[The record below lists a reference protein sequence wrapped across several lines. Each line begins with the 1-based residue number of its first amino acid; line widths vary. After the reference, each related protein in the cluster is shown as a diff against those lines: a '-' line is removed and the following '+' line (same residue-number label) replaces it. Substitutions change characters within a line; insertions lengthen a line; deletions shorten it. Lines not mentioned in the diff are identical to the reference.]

1 MLRILNQGGDLM
13 ILPSS
18 ADGQDATVSP
28 IEKQLNT
35 QALAR
40 LRQGGYILRRP
51 NEVIEFLSRHSSLV
65 EILEEAPRQI
75 HRHFGDGTSSLILEV
90 IQDPDAEGDEELILF
105 IQTKLPV
112 EYYKLAQELAGISQ
126 TPADAEAKMRA
137 AISRMYYAAFC
148 QARNYLRDRE
158 GLTIPAGARAH
169 RFACDTFRNSQDRMR
184 QKVGDRL
191 DKLRVH
197 RNRAD

>member
-18 ADGQDATVSP
+18 VDVQDATGSP

-35 QALAR
+35 QALAL

-112 EYYKLAQELAGISQ
+112 
-126 TPADAEAKMRA
+126 D
-137 AISRMYYAAFC
+137 
-148 QARNYLRDRE
+148 QALQRL
-158 GLTIPAGARAH
+158 
-169 RFACDTFRNSQDRMR
+169 
-184 QKVGDRL
+184 DRL
-191 DKLRVH
+191 DDMWWLDTGSRTQG
-197 RNRAD
+197 NLGINLELL